1 MGGLRSRKWGVSGA
15 EMGGP
20 RSRLRIDL
28 ARRCKSFIAA
38 SGLGHSVHDTVAL
51 RFLNDNCYAPMDD
64 PLFRR
69 QRSNVVIRNI
79 HEDYDAGCN
88 GYAMDYRIAEQQRLF
103 RASLGFLPHKA
114 IYLPGE
120 EFQATHPTRQLSSQL
135 TLETSIDFR
144 CSITT
149 FMPMYI
155 SNFTVL
161 SPMMIGFK
169 NELSSLGTIVND
181 AAKACLTIYLTKGS
195 SEMYTKLPNSG
206 RNTVVMNF
214 GDPFITRN
222 SAIVVQRFDKLIPS
236 HAISDTFNLLLHGR
250 ICLAYCPTL
259 ERHLDCFWE
268 PSQLSCVYSMH
279 LQRT

>member
-1 MGGLRSRKWGVSGA
+1 
-15 EMGGP
+15 
-20 RSRLRIDL
+20 
-28 ARRCKSFIAA
+28 
-38 SGLGHSVHDTVAL
+38 
-51 RFLNDNCYAPMDD
+51 MDD

-161 SPMMIGFK
+161 SPMMVGFK

-222 SAIVVQRFDKLIPS
+222 SAIVVHRFDKLIPS
-236 HAISDTFNLLLHGR
+236 HAISDTFNRRLMDYNVFLNVPQYS
-250 ICLAYCPTL
+250 AFAWKDMPSCPTL
-259 ERHLDCFWE
+259 E
-268 PSQLSCVYSMH
+268 SCSMYTSVNMRIDP
-279 LQRT
+279 LKKILCQN

>member
-1 MGGLRSRKWGVSGA
+1 
-15 EMGGP
+15 
-20 RSRLRIDL
+20 
-28 ARRCKSFIAA
+28 
-38 SGLGHSVHDTVAL
+38 
-51 RFLNDNCYAPMDD
+51 MDD

-79 HEDYDAGCN
+79 HEDYEG
-88 GYAMDYRIAEQQRLF
+88 RFSI
-103 RASLGFLPHKA
+103 
-114 IYLPGE
+114 
-120 EFQATHPTRQLSSQL
+120 SSQL
-135 TLETSIDFR
+135 TLETSIDFSR

-155 SNFTVL
+155 PNFTVL

-236 HAISDTFNLLLHGR
+236 HAISDTFNRRLMDYNVFLNVPQYSAFAWKDMPSLLPYSRKAPRLLLGAITAFMRLFHAPT
-250 ICLAYCPTL
+250 AYLT
-259 ERHLDCFWE
+259 E
-268 PSQLSCVYSMH
+268 
-279 LQRT
+279 